1 MAACQALGKTPESP
15 DAVVVQPGSAR
26 HRRARKLRQAARATL
41 AVVRARD
48 ILQHHHGGGMGKG
61 SGERKTVN
69 IDGTWACC
77 ATAQCGFKRNYA
89 SRRTCYLC
97 GRDPAGRLPAGG
109 ETTRRVPAE
118 KGQVDGNKDA
128 LATLDKLA
136 KTFAGDSEAEDFIK
150 KKKAALEETSKSK
163 TNHAQSVA
171 KIQARIGTQE
181 TRIRDSDKKL
191 QDAIDNVAKLV
202 KALKQQE
209 EQLESLKSDLK
220 TAWATGTAAAG
231 AATTAPGDDSVA
243 VLKNALA
250 PLLQASAVQPEV
262 QSATELLLAKVAEL
276 AKEAKMD
283 PPTEKAAQGA
293 APSAAARGA
302 SDSSGKGAGARG
314 TAAADEEMSDPFS
327 NFEGISTEEVADLF
341 ERRGTMDK
349 RDFVDMLSGFAQREA
364 KKQRI

>member
-1 MAACQALGKTPESP
+1 
-15 DAVVVQPGSAR
+15 
-26 HRRARKLRQAARATL
+26 
-41 AVVRARD
+41 
-48 ILQHHHGGGMGKG
+48 
-61 SGERKTVN
+61 
-69 IDGTWACC
+69 
-77 ATAQCGFKRNYA
+77 
-89 SRRTCYLC
+89 
-97 GRDPAGRLPAGG
+97 
-109 ETTRRVPAE
+109 VPAE

-293 APSAAARGA
+293 

-341 ERRGTMDK
+341 ERRGTMDT
-349 RDFVDMLSGFAQREA
+349 RDFVNMLSGFAQREA